1 MAVSGKRILAAALAA
16 GMTLLFTACTADGSA
31 VESGA
36 GFAPSSAPAG
46 WTDAE
51 IDDVLQAE
59 IPPDAYFN
67 ARGFTAI
74 ITAAATCCLRI
85 RIFCSGSY
93 RKADE
98 RPHGARVDRTLS
110 GAGDAAPF
118 GKAEIAGFF
127 AAPCPGVSRTNAF
140 LTR

>member
-1 MAVSGKRILAAALAA
+1 MAVLGKRILAAALAA

-36 GFAPSSAPAG
+36 GAALSSAPAG

-67 ARGFTAI
+67 ARGI
-74 ITAAATCCLRI
+74 Y
-85 RIFCSGSY
+85 GNY
-93 RKADE
+93 
-98 RPHGARVDRTLS
+98 HGGGNVLFEDPDILQW
-110 GAGDAAPF
+110 
-118 GKAEIAGFF
+118 I
-127 AAPCPGVSRTNAF
+127 VSKSR
-140 LTR
+140 

>member
-1 MAVSGKRILAAALAA
+1 MAVLGKRILAAALAA
-16 GMTLLFTACTADGSA
+16 GIMFLFTACTADGSA
-31 VESGA
+31 AESGA
-36 GFAPSSAPAG
+36 GSAPSSAPAG

-85 RIFCSGSY
+85 RTFCNGSY

-98 RPHGARVDRTLS
+98 RPHGARVDRALS
-110 GAGDAAPF
+110 GEGDAAPF
-118 GKAEIAGFF
+118 GKAEITGFF
-127 AAPCPGVSRTNAF
+127 AAPRPGLNRTDAF

>member
-1 MAVSGKRILAAALAA
+1 MAVLEKRILAAALTVD
-16 GMTLLFTACTADGSA
+16 MTLLFTACAADGSA

-67 ARGFTAI
+67 ARGIYGNYHGGGNVLFRGVRTFLAVDRI
-74 ITAAATCCLRI
+74 ENADEAAARRT
-85 RIFCSGSY
+85 SGCG
-93 RKADE
+93 
-98 RPHGARVDRTLS
+98 H
-110 GAGDAAPF
+110 
-118 GKAEIAGFF
+118 
-127 AAPCPGVSRTNAF
+127 
-140 LTR
+140 